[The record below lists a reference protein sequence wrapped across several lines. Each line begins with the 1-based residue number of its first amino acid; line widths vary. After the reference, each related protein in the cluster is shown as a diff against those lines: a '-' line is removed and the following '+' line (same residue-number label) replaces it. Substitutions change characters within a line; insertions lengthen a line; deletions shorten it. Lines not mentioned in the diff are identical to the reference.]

1 MQIDCDAYLWQHCP
15 KTVHRFN
22 AFAQRLDGQK
32 GTNPAL
38 KWQNILVST
47 ASRAHTL
54 LAPHADRKLK
64 DSWCFGSVCRGQ
76 MLGAEVLLRDI
87 VSQFSGVVCHVALSG
102 VLPLHFMGDEVCSWE

>member
-47 ASRAHTL
+47 QLPMLTRCLLPTLIAS
-54 LAPHADRKLK
+54 
-64 DSWCFGSVCRGQ
+64 
-76 MLGAEVLLRDI
+76 
-87 VSQFSGVVCHVALSG
+87 
-102 VLPLHFMGDEVCSWE
+102 